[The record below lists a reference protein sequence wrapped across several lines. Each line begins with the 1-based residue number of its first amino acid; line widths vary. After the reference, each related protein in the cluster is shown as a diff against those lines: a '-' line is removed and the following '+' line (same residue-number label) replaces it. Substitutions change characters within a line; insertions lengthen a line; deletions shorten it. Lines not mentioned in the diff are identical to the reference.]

1 MPKNVDDKTTSGTQD
16 YAKLLTSESKKD
28 LLLNKKKAQD
38 KKKSNL
44 ELFKEELRQMQEE
57 REVKLRNFFIL
68 IFFKLNFQYFSFF
81 II

>member
-57 REVKLRNFFIL
+57 REVKLKNFFIL